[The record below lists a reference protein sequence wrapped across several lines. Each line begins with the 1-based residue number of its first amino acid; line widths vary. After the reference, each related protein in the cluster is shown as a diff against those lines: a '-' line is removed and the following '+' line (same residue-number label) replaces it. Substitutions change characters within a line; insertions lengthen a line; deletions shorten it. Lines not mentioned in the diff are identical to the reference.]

1 MTPLKIEA
9 ADWERVAQISME
21 KQKIDEF
28 VAAMDAMTGRELY
41 DMETLSLMNRFLID
55 RPISRAFRKTIIN
68 YDVEPIDIMR
78 SCLIDGF
85 VFLRVDDIDHIRIEK
100 YVSQGR
106 WDLLTDELM
115 LIETKYLYFDETRR
129 EDMYH
134 IEHWKRNPTK
144 NSGIHI
150 VYQPVDPGNETDE
163 RKWIVKTTTNY
174 PVFPYVGIRWIDE
187 TSFLIPL
194 KASIIRLEAAYR
206 TIGAENIERMGL
218 SLFISGIRSKDD
230 ILTAPRKFGRRVHI
244 IPEKA
249 NFANMGTDAPGME
262 LMIHEVNNLQGA
274 IEKASCVVAA
284 EKLAVL
290 SGISRSIAEEP
301 LNALAEGLRDL
312 FESGMLEV
320 YELAQRMGGAD
331 KPLITYR
338 PLKIIED
345 KIGHMKILDRAVELN
360 AISYEEEIQE
370 LRLLLE
376 LSPELRTP
384 VSPDARQ
391 RLQDKEQNNDRNSN
405 SRADTG
411 AGR

>member
-1 MTPLKIEA
+1 M
-9 ADWERVAQISME
+9 
-21 KQKIDEF
+21 
-28 VAAMDAMTGRELY
+28 
-41 DMETLSLMNRFLID
+41 
-55 RPISRAFRKTIIN
+55 
-68 YDVEPIDIMR
+68 
-78 SCLIDGF
+78 
-85 VFLRVDDIDHIRIEK
+85 
-100 YVSQGR
+100 
-106 WDLLTDELM
+106 
-115 LIETKYLYFDETRR
+115 
-129 EDMYH
+129 
-134 IEHWKRNPTK
+134 
-144 NSGIHI
+144 
-150 VYQPVDPGNETDE
+150 
-163 RKWIVKTTTNY
+163 
-174 PVFPYVGIRWIDE
+174 GIRWIDE

-312 FESGMLEV
+312 FETGMLEV
-320 YELAQRMGGAD
+320 YELAQRMGGAE

-384 VSPDARQ
+384 VSADARQ

-405 SRADTG
+405 SDRDDRG
-411 AGR
+411 